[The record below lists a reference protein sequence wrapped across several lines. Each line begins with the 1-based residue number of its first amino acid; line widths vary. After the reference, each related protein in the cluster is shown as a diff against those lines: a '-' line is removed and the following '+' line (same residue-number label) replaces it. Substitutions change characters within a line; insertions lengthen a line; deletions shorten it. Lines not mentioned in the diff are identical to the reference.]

1 VTLAYRAA
9 TLYAS
14 WSNSTTA
21 SPVYTS
27 TDDGATWTALPSAP
41 AVSRNYCPDLAFNSA
56 GELVLA
62 NEVNRTVY
70 KLPTAAASWT
80 LVGNLNPATTY
91 TDFAAGGTFIFG
103 TGSTT
108 SVQRAPI
115 DAFAAADIV
124 SAPMGSGTNLR
135 TMGADSAGNLA
146 FAFQLN
152 GTQVRIHRWTAAA
165 TTFDVGID
173 VTTGGSSPIPAT
185 APLPNNKG
193 SVTAVSSS
201 GAAGIQVWVE
211 VY

>member
-115 DAFAAADIV
+115 DAFAAADIRQRADGFGHE
-124 SAPMGSGTNLR
+124 SPHDGRRLGWQPGIRLPAQRHPGSHPPMDGCGHDIRRRHRRDYRGIES
-135 TMGADSAGNLA
+135 DSRDG
-146 FAFQLN
+146 
-152 GTQVRIHRWTAAA
+152 
-165 TTFDVGID
+165 
-173 VTTGGSSPIPAT
+173 AT
-185 APLPNNKG
+185 AQQQGLRHG
-193 SVTAVSSS
+193 R
-201 GAAGIQVWVE
+201 
-211 VY
+211 